1 MQIARLLSGYTL
13 GAADLLRRAMGKKKP
28 KEMAKQRSIF
38 VNGAVANGV
47 EDRVATRIFDLIEKF
62 AGYGFNKSHSAAYA
76 LLSYQTA
83 WLKAH
88 YPAAFMA
95 AVLSSDMDNT
105 DKVVTLIDECK
116 DMEITV
122 EPPDVNA
129 SDYAFSVPGAGSIR
143 YGLGAIKGVG
153 RAAVE
158 SLLDERGARGP
169 FADLDDLCRRCDLH
183 KSNRR
188 VLEAL
193 LKAGAM
199 DCFGSNRATLAA
211 RLPDAVQGAEQEA
224 RAEEAGQ
231 SDFFGVAQV
240 AATSPAAGGK
250 SSPLTEI
257 EDWTEAERLAAERET
272 LGLFLTGHPINEF
285 EADLRYLTN
294 GRIVDLVS
302 AEPPAGSNGQGSFG
316 RGNFGGGRV
325 VTTAGLVLDM
335 RRRGRRMSLTL
346 DDRTARIEVTL
357 FDDLFQQYRNIVVKD
372 AILVVEGRLAFDDFI
387 GGWRITAQRL
397 VNIDQAREQHAGR
410 IVLLWPEGAKG
421 ADFVQ
426 ELKSTLEPY
435 RKGRC
440 GVAVQYRGA
449 GAEARLKL
457 GQEWCVR
464 PTRELIGQLEAL
476 VGRGGL
482 RIIYPPRNHASG
494 DL

>member
-1 MQIARLLSGYTL
+1 MQIARLLAGYTL

-38 VNGAVANGV
+38 LNGAAANGV
-47 EDRVATRIFDLIEKF
+47 DDRVATRIFDLIEKF

-116 DMEITV
+116 AMEICV

-129 SDYAFSVPGAGSIR
+129 SDYVFSVPGPASIR

-158 SLLDERGARGP
+158 SLIEERDRGGD
-169 FADLDDLCRRCDLH
+169 FADLDDLCRRCDLQ
-183 KSNRR
+183 KANRR

-199 DCFGSNRATLAA
+199 DCFGSNRATLSAHLPQAIQSAEQAA
-211 RLPDAVQGAEQEA
+211 RAQA
-224 RAEEAGQ
+224 AGQ
-231 SDFFGVAQV
+231 SDFFGLEQPAQ
-240 AATSPAAGGK
+240 ASADAEGG
-250 SSPLTEI
+250 PRRLELLA
-257 EDWTEAERLAAERET
+257 DWSEADRLAAERET
-272 LGLFLTGHPINEF
+272 LGLFLTGHPINEY

-294 GRIVDLVS
+294 GRIVDLLG
-302 AEPPAGSNGQGSFG
+302 AEPPQAGNGQAGFV
-316 RGNFGGGRV
+316 RGNFGGGRP
-325 VTTAGLVLDM
+325 VTTAGLVLDL
-335 RRRGRRMSLTL
+335 RRRGRRMSLVL

-387 GGWRITAQRL
+387 GDWRITAQK
-397 VNIDQAREQHAGR
+397 IMDIEAAREKFAGR
-410 IVLLWPEGAKG
+410 IVLRWPEGEHG
-421 ADFVQ
+421 GHFV
-426 ELKSTLEPY
+426 ETLKTTLEPY
-435 RKGRC
+435 RNGRC
-440 GVAVQYRGA
+440 KIAVQYRGA
-449 GAEARLKL
+449 GAEARLRL
-457 GQEWCVR
+457 GEDWCVR
-464 PTRELIGQLEAL
+464 PTRELIGKLHEL
-476 VGRGGL
+476 VGQDGL
-482 RIIYPPRNHASG
+482 KIIYPPRQQANG